1 MGIWKYWR
9 NIISTIEDV
18 SKENK
23 KRMCFFRK
31 VSGLVRSSVGLKK
44 KRHFKKE
51 KRIFGWR
58 EQRWGHTAKARDLPH
73 FSATSVGGRT
83 QSTAKEKGKDTKRGQ
98 TQTQVVLWLGRCDG
112 GARNLKMKGSGDSL
126 KDGHNVRATTTK
138 QGTRRERDA
147 TTDFFRTPIGR
158 GVWICRHGFG
168 FFYPKVSWADLKPWT
183 MCPLN

>member
-1 MGIWKYWR
+1 LEGFGHILMEIFFAVPQNSQKTVHGNVTEQRTEQPGGSGVGKVGWC
-9 NIISTIEDV
+9 V
-18 SKENK
+18 G
-23 KRMCFFRK
+23 CFLRK

-98 TQTQVVLWLGRCDG
+98 TQTQVVL
-112 GARNLKMKGSGDSL
+112 
-126 KDGHNVRATTTK
+126 
-138 QGTRRERDA
+138 
-147 TTDFFRTPIGR
+147 
-158 GVWICRHGFG
+158 
-168 FFYPKVSWADLKPWT
+168 
-183 MCPLN
+183 